1 VSWQKYV
8 EPYLSKYAPDLPR
21 HLWDPDWRI
30 GDVLAQEAP
39 ARPFTFV
46 AVDAA
51 RDPAALDGVFRRG
64 WPAWRA
70 WYLRDGAAARP
81 SLAASRAALVRHMPE
96 LVEAWQALADRLAP
110 GDELAARFLS
120 GWNPPALV
128 SGCSGAAPAGSP
140 GTLVRSYD
148 YDPNLFDGVVLL
160 THLRRRVLGT
170 ADQLW
175 GLLDGVNDAGLAVS
189 FTFGGRPDSGEGFA
203 VPMVVR
209 YLLETCDDVGGAV
222 AALRRLPIHVAYNV
236 SLVDASGAA
245 VVVHVAPGRPA
256 EVVPAR
262 ATTNHQGRVTW
273 PEHAAWTRSA
283 ERLATLGTL
292 LADPGADVDAVV
304 AAMLREPLRAT
315 RWDEGF
321 GTLYVAAIDARERTL
336 TQHWPSQSWRHE
348 LDDFA
353 PGTRVVDLAAAAPAG
368 HVRAAAA

>member
-1 VSWQKYV
+1 MHWQSFV
-8 EPYLSKYAPDLPR
+8 EPYLSRYAPSVPR
-21 HLWDPDWRI
+21 EVWDPEWRL
-30 GDVLAQEAP
+30 GDALAAP
-39 ARPFTFV
+39 EPGRPFSFV
-46 AVDAA
+46 ALDAA
-51 RDPAALDGVFRRG
+51 VDPAALNQLFDRG
-64 WPAWRA
+64 WAAWRR

-81 SLAASRAALVRHMPE
+81 DLAASRSALSRHMPE
-96 LVEAWQALADRLAP
+96 LVPLWQQLSDRLAP

-120 GWNPPALV
+120 GWGPPALV

-148 YDPNLFDGVVLL
+148 YDPDLFDGVVLL
-160 THLRRRVLGT
+160 TDLRRRVLGT

-189 FTFGGRPDSGEGFA
+189 FTFGGRPDVGEGFA

-209 YLLETCDDVGGAV
+209 YLLETCDAVPAAV

-256 EVVPAR
+256 EVLDSR
-262 ATTNHQGRVTW
+262 ATTNHQGHVTW

-283 ERLATLGTL
+283 ERLAALGTL
-292 LADPGADVDAVV
+292 LADPATDVAAVV
-304 AAMLREPLRAT
+304 AAMLRDPMRAT

-321 GTLYVAAIDARERTL
+321 GTLYVAELDARERTL
-336 TQHWPSQSWRHE
+336 TQHWPSQSWRHA
-348 LDDFA
+348 LDDFR
-353 PGTRVVDLAAAAPAG
+353 PGSRVVDLAAA
-368 HVRAAAA
+368 